1 MKLHEAIVK
10 LLQEKGR
17 AMTTAEIADALN
29 RNGWYTKRDG
39 SSISAFQI
47 HGRTRNYGHLFE
59 RNGSLVSL
67 KNGDKG
73 SAAPVK
79 HDPDRPK
86 PSTLI
91 KKEEMSEELVLKVL
105 MNEKNFKPAGTI
117 DPLVPERPGLYCIR
131 IDKAEN
137 LNEPFRKYL
146 NERQH
151 NILYIGIAT
160 QSLRQRFLN
169 QELRAIG
176 HGTFF
181 RGIGAVL
188 GFRPPKGSLADKK
201 NKNNYKFSAEDEQKI
216 ISWINRHLL
225 VNWVEFTGDFEK
237 TETALITKYLPLLN
251 TDKNPA
257 KLSELAALRRECRE
271 IANYK
276 K

>member
-17 AMTTAEIADALN
+17 AMTTQEIADALN

-47 HGRTRNYGHLFE
+47 HGRTRNYDHLFE

-79 HDPDRPK
+79 HDPVRPK
-86 PSTLI
+86 PSTLN

-105 MNEKNFKPAGTI
+105 MNEKNFKPAGAI
-117 DPLVPERPGLYCIR
+117 DPLVPERPVLYCIR
-131 IDKAEN
+131 IDKAES
-137 LNEPFRKYL
+137 LNEPFRSYL

-169 QELRAIG
+169 QELRANG

-181 RGIGAVL
+181 RGIGAVI
-188 GFRPPKGSLADKK
+188 GFRPPKGSLVDKR
-201 NKNNYKFSAEDEQKI
+201 NKNNYKFSGEDEQKI
-216 ISWINRHLL
+216 INWINRHLL

-237 TETALITKYLPLLN
+237 SETALITKYLPLLN

-271 IANYK
+271 IAK
-276 K
+276 QID

>member
-10 LLQEKGR
+10 LLQERGR
-17 AMTTAEIADALN
+17 AMTTEEIADALN

-39 SSISAFQI
+39 STISAFQI
-47 HGRTRNYGHLFE
+47 HGRTRNYSHLFI

-67 KNGDKG
+67 KNDGKR
-73 SAAPVK
+73 SAVPVK
-79 HDPDRPK
+79 HDPVWPK
-86 PSTLI
+86 PQRLT
-91 KKEEMSEELVLKVL
+91 KKDEMSEELVLKVL
-105 MNEKNFKPAGTI
+105 MNEKNFKSTGTI
-117 DPLVPERPGLYCIR
+117 DLLVPDRPGLYCIR
-131 IDKAEN
+131 IDKAEG
-137 LNEPFRKYL
+137 LSEPFRSYL
-146 NERQH
+146 YERQH

-188 GFRPPKGSLADKK
+188 GFRPPKGSLVDKK
-201 NKNNYKFSAEDEQKI
+201 NKNNYKFSYEDEQKI
-216 ISWINRHLL
+216 INWINRRLL
-225 VNWVEFTGDFEK
+225 VNWVEYNGDFEK

-257 KLSELAALRRECRE
+257 KLSDLAALRKECRE
-271 IANYK
+271 IANQAF
-276 K
+276 